1 MTDMPPIVVLAG
13 GLGTRLGPLTRNTP
27 KSMVIVAGE
36 PFIAH
41 QLRLFMRQG
50 IRHSV
55 LCCGHYHEAILDFV
69 GDGTAFGLKVEYSLD
84 GEKLM
89 GTGGALRRALPL
101 LGDSFLVTYGDSY
114 LDIAYP
120 PIAEAFAASGKT
132 GLMTV
137 LHNEGRWDTSNVEL
151 QGSRIMAYS
160 KSPTPKMHHIDYG
173 LAVLNK
179 AAFTNVPND
188 RPFDLSEIYQEL
200 ITRHDMTV
208 FEVAKRFYEVG
219 SPAGLA
225 ETEAYL
231 RR

>member
-1 MTDMPPIVVLAG
+1 
-13 GLGTRLGPLTRNTP
+13 
-27 KSMVIVAGE
+27 
-36 PFIAH
+36 
-41 QLRLFMRQG
+41 
-50 IRHSV
+50 
-55 LCCGHYHEAILDFV
+55 
-69 GDGTAFGLKVEYSLD
+69 
-84 GEKLM
+84 
-89 GTGGALRRALPL
+89 
-101 LGDSFLVTYGDSY
+101 
-114 LDIAYP
+114 
-120 PIAEAFAASGKT
+120 
-132 GLMTV
+132 
-137 LHNEGRWDTSNVEL
+137 
-151 QGSRIMAYS
+151 MAYS